1 MTGKNADEALALI
14 RYVHVLQG
22 KGMHREAASQLQ
34 EALVRDPDCVQA
46 HYQLALLQHAEGRPE
61 LAARHFQEA
70 LSREPGDVKAL
81 NCLGVVF
88 QELGRANDSADCY
101 SEALRLDPDYL
112 EARINLVLLLKDHGR
127 LCAAQRQLEEA
138 LTHHPEAVR
147 LRYNL
152 ANLLQLQGRCLEAV
166 AQYRE
171 VLRLDPE
178 HLGALQNLLFALH
191 YSPQIDDRQIFQEHL
206 AAARA
211 GVFHP
216 GTLPARPPR
225 GPGERVRVGYLSP
238 DFRGHSVASFIEP
251 ILARHDRARFEIY
264 CYANLGR
271 PDATTERLRGLAEHW
286 RDIYPL
292 SDGEAAL
299 LIARD
304 GIDILVDL
312 AGHTSGNRLPLL
324 TRKPAPLQV
333 TWLGYPD
340 GTGLPEMD
348 FRITDRLSDPPGA
361 SDTLHRERLIRLEP
375 SFCCYQ
381 PPSYAPEVA
390 PPPCLA
396 SGRITFGSFN
406 NLAKVTPELIALWT
420 RVLLA
425 VPGSRLMMKCSP
437 LADAEVCERILE
449 AFGAGGVAADR
460 IDLSGG
466 EAQPADHL
474 ARYAELDIA
483 LDTSPYNGTTTTCE
497 ALWMGVPV
505 VTLAGSRHAS
515 RTGLTLLTNCGL
527 GELVTQSPEEYLE
540 LAVRLAEDFG
550 RLAVLRTGLRERMA
564 SGPLL
569 DAARVT
575 LEVERAYEGMLEE
588 YRRREP

>member
-1 MTGKNADEALALI
+1 MTGRNAGEALVLL
-14 RYVHVLQG
+14 RYAQMLQG
-22 KGMHREAASQLQ
+22 KGMHREAACQLQ
-34 EALVRDPDCVQA
+34 EALLRDPDCVPA
-46 HYQLALLQHAEGRPE
+46 HYHLALLHHAEGRPE

-70 LSREPGDVKAL
+70 LAREPGDVKAL
-81 NCLGVVF
+81 NCLGVAF
-88 QELGRANDSADCY
+88 QELGRANDAADCY
-101 SEALRLDPDYL
+101 SEALRLDPGYL
-112 EARINLVLLLKDHGR
+112 EARINLALLLKDHGR

-138 LTHHPEAVR
+138 LTRHPDTVR

-152 ANLLQLQGRCLEAV
+152 ANLLQLQGRSLEAV

-171 VLRLDPE
+171 VLRHDPE

-191 YSPQIDDRQIFQEHL
+191 YSPQISDRQIFQEHL

-211 GVFHP
+211 EVFHP
-216 GTLPARPPR
+216 GTLPARPSR
-225 GPGERVRVGYLSP
+225 GSGKRVRIGYLSP

-251 ILARHDRARFEIY
+251 ILARHDRGRFEIY
-264 CYANLGR
+264 CYANLGH
-271 PDATTERLRGLAEHW
+271 PDATTERLKGLAEHW

-299 LIARD
+299 LIADD

-324 TRKPAPLQV
+324 ARRPAPLQA

-340 GTGLPEMD
+340 GTGLPEVD
-348 FRITDRLSDPPGA
+348 YRITDRLSDPPGT
-361 SDTLHRERLIRLEP
+361 SDLLHCERLIRLEP

-381 PPSYAPEVA
+381 PPGYAPEVA

-396 SGRITFGSFN
+396 SGRVTFGSFN
-406 NLAKVTPELIALWT
+406 NLAKVTPELISLWA
-420 RVLLA
+420 RVLSA
-425 VPGSRLMMKCSP
+425 VPGSRLLMKCSP
-437 LADAEVCERILE
+437 LADAEVCERIRQAFE
-449 AFGAGGVAADR
+449 ACGVAADR
-460 IDLSGG
+460 IELSGG

-483 LDTSPYNGTTTTCE
+483 LDSFPYNGTTTTCE

-505 VTLAGSRHAS
+505 VTLAGTRHAS
-515 RTGLTLLTNCGL
+515 RTGLALLTNCGL

-540 LAVRLAEDFG
+540 LAVRLAQDFG
-550 RLAVLRTGLRERMA
+550 RLAVLRAGMRQRMA
-564 SGPLL
+564 RGPLL

-575 LEVERAYEGMLEE
+575 LELERAFEGMLEQ
-588 YRRREP
+588 YRQRVA